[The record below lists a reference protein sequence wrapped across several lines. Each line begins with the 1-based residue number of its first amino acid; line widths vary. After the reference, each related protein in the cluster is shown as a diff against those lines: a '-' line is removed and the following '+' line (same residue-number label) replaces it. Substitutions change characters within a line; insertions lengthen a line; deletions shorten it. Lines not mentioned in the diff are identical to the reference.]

1 MLMFASMAYKA
12 TAAVQRHIKEMRKQA
27 KPLCAACT
35 IKGGFRGLAG
45 RPQGTNKMNE
55 VKRSRGWGWA
65 LLPWWVELGWGRVFG
80 RGLRNWLMHPFY
92 NLPSSPVIAG
102 QPIYNADTFG
112 LSKRSQKGKT

>member
-55 VKRSRGWGWA
+55 VKRSRG
-65 LLPWWVELGWGRVFG
+65 
-80 RGLRNWLMHPFY
+80 
-92 NLPSSPVIAG
+92 
-102 QPIYNADTFG
+102 
-112 LSKRSQKGKT
+112 